1 MVEKPIETMLVIK
14 LNISI
19 TWTKLFS
26 VQLVLS
32 TVILNVWKKYCQ
44 YFLLFKIKT
53 DLFNP
58 QRDAQ
63 KLEGSP

>member
-19 TWTKLFS
+19 TWTNLFS

-32 TVILNVWKKYCQ
+32 TVILNEWKKYCQ
-44 YFLLFKIKT
+44 YF
-53 DLFNP
+53 
-58 QRDAQ
+58 
-63 KLEGSP
+63 